1 MSTTETQESSLSAP
15 SKPVGSLRTR
25 LYSGQTNF
33 EFVRRWKRWAVISLT
48 VIGVGLIALIPGV
61 RGLKLGIDFKGGTAW
76 ELPAMNLTEAKARS
90 IVGPDIRVQFLG
102 KDKISVR
109 GEKTEAAERDVIAQ
123 RLAKAAG
130 VSRNEVSV
138 TFVGPSWGKDV
149 SRKALLALFWF
160 FIVIALYISLQF
172 QWKMAAAALAAVV
185 HDILVTVG
193 VYAISG
199 FEVSP
204 ATVIAFLTILGFS
217 LYDTIV
223 VFDKVAEN
231 EKAFGNNGRLSY
243 TDVVNVSMNQVLMRS
258 LNTSFVA
265 ILPVLSMLI
274 LGVGI
279 MGVEALR
286 DFSLALLIGLLT
298 GAYSSIFVASPLLAM
313 LKERE
318 EKWIGIR
325 RKLGNRDSGLI
336 SAEAGAAARDLVHSG
351 NVVSGTRAVESED
364 GAILVPGAG
373 VVFPGQSPRGR
384 KQGRV
389 R

>member
-1 MSTTETQESSLSAP
+1 M
-15 SKPVGSLRTR
+15 
-25 LYSGQTNF
+25 
-33 EFVRRWKRWAVISLT
+33 
-48 VIGVGLIALIPGV
+48 
-61 RGLKLGIDFKGGTAW
+61 
-76 ELPAMNLTEAKARS
+76 
-90 IVGPDIRVQFLG
+90 
-102 KDKISVR
+102 
-109 GEKTEAAERDVIAQ
+109 
-123 RLAKAAG
+123 
-130 VSRNEVSV
+130 

-160 FIVIALYISLQF
+160 FVVIALYISVQF
-172 QWKMAAAALAAVV
+172 QWKMAIAALAAVV

-231 EKAFGNNGRLSY
+231 EKNFGNNGRLSY
-243 TDVVNVSMNQVLMRS
+243 SDVVNVSMNQVLMRS
-258 LNTSFVA
+258 LNTSLVA
-265 ILPVLSMLI
+265 ILPVTSMLV
-274 LGVGI
+274 LGVGV
-279 MGVEALR
+279 MGVTALR

-298 GAYSSIFVASPLLAM
+298 GAYSSIFVASPLLAI

-325 RKLGNRDSGLI
+325 RKLADVDGGI
-336 SAEAGAAARDLVHSG
+336 VSAKAGAAARDLVHAGS
-351 NVVSGTRAVESED
+351 VFTGTRAVETDD

-373 VVFPGQSPRGR
+373 VVFPGQTPRGR

>member
-1 MSTTETQESSLSAP
+1 MSSTDNLQTPTPGHAHLSLWT
-15 SKPVGSLRTR
+15 K
-25 LYSGQTNF
+25 LYTGRTNF
-33 EFVRRWKRWAVISLT
+33 EFVRNWKRWVLISGT
-48 VIGVGLIALIPGV
+48 VIILGLVALIPSV

-76 ELPAMNLTEAKARS
+76 ELPAKNLTESKAKD
-90 IVGPDIRVQFLG
+90 IVGPDSRVQLVG
-102 KDKISVR
+102 GDKLSVR
-109 GEKTEAAERDVIAQ
+109 GEKTEAAERDTIAEK
-123 RLAKAAG
+123 LAKAAG
-130 VSRNEVSV
+130 VDRNEVSV

-149 SRKALLALFWF
+149 SRKAILALFWF

-172 QWKMAAAALAAVV
+172 QWKMAVAALAAVV

-231 EKAFGNNGRLSY
+231 EKAFGTNGRLSY
-243 TDVVNVSMNQVLMRS
+243 SDVVNVSMNQVLMRS
-258 LNTSFVA
+258 LNTSLVA

-286 DFSLALLIGLLT
+286 DFSLALLIGLIT
-298 GAYSSIFVASPLLAM
+298 GAYSSIFVASPILAV

-325 RKLGNRDSGLI
+325 RKLAGRDSGGV
-336 SAEAGAAARDLVHSG
+336 SAAEGAIARDLVHAGS
-351 NVVSGTRAVESED
+351 VVSGTRAVDSEE

-373 VVFPGQSPRGR
+373 VVFPGQTPRPR
-384 KQGRV
+384 KQGRT

>member
-1 MSTTETQESSLSAP
+1 M
-15 SKPVGSLRTR
+15 
-25 LYSGQTNF
+25 
-33 EFVRRWKRWAVISLT
+33 
-48 VIGVGLIALIPGV
+48 
-61 RGLKLGIDFKGGTAW
+61 
-76 ELPAMNLTEAKARS
+76 
-90 IVGPDIRVQFLG
+90 QFLG